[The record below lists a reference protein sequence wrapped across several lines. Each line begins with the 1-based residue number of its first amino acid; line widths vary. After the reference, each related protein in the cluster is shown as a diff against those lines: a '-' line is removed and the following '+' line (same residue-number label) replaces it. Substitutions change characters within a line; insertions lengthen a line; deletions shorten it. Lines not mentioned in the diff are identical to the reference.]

1 MIGRCCSTV
10 GVWCREEG
18 PAHLPLVEWQ
28 FRVYL
33 GMSKKAD
40 GSSETY
46 DKEKDMCDDL
56 CLDMERRRDERRYN
70 RKLLI
75 KREKGRDEVK

>member
-1 MIGRCCSTV
+1 
-10 GVWCREEG
+10 
-18 PAHLPLVEWQ
+18 
-28 FRVYL
+28 
-33 GMSKKAD
+33 MSKKAD

-56 CLDMERRRDERRYN
+56 CLDMERRKDERRCN